1 MAKINRRQ
9 FLRGVAA
16 GAGALTL
23 AACGGGTTTE
33 PTAAPAQPTA
43 APAQPTAA
51 PPTAM
56 PQSGMGST
64 VEITYWGSFSG
75 VLGEAE
81 QATVEAFNSMQQ
93 DVKVNYQ
100 FQGNY
105 YSVKRDTG
113 IW

>member
-43 APAQPTAA
+43 AP
-51 PPTAM
+51 PTAM
-56 PQSGMGST
+56 PQGAMGST

>member
-1 MAKINRRQ
+1 MAKVNRRQ

-23 AACGGGTTTE
+23 AACGGATTS
-33 PTAAPAQPTA
+33 PTTSAPAAEQATA
-43 APAQPTAA
+43 VPPATM
-51 PPTAM
+51 PPG
-56 PQSGMGST
+56 SMGST

-81 QATVEAFNSMQQ
+81 QATVEQFNSMQQ

-105 YSVKRDTG
+105 EETAQK
-113 IW
+113 